1 MLNNL
6 KRKKEINQLLILGK
20 KKYKT
25 LIILKKCK
33 FIKILPKLH
42 WKELMIVN
50 ELSHLFTQTSLLKA
64 SLK

>member
-1 MLNNL
+1 MIVICFQYFLETIRRLYMLNNL

-42 WKELMIVN
+42 
-50 ELSHLFTQTSLLKA
+50 
-64 SLK
+64 